1 MEYERNICVDDLL
14 ARRLLPSPFQLSLD
28 KSVYE
33 KWQWNHASSNKLSCY
48 NGRSV
53 QLERSPVKDEDE
65 RNKEDDSIRKNKILP
80 PLQAWD
86 ISIDE

>member
-1 MEYERNICVDDLL
+1 MSVTSVSMICWSEDSC
-14 ARRLLPSPFQLSLD
+14 PHLSLD

>member
-1 MEYERNICVDDLL
+1 MSVTSVSMICWPEDSCPLL
-14 ARRLLPSPFQLSLD
+14 FSFPFPY